1 MNDGDDDGDYSN
13 RGGLTATCLRS
24 PRTLALLL
32 CPHTY
37 ILVAN
42 SHRCPPNRS
51 QVAITATKINQV
63 NKMASKEDFEKTGA
77 TGGAKVHKIR
87 ITLTSRSVKNLEK
100 CE

>member
-1 MNDGDDDGDYSN
+1 MGIIQTDIVSLQH
-13 RGGLTATCLRS
+13 GLSA
-24 PRTLALLL
+24 PRTHALCLPFL
-32 CPHTY
+32 HTY